1 KAATRLNNFGGVVTF
16 DFRGHGRSGGTSTMG
31 DKEIKDVDVAVGY
44 ARELGYRRVVTIGFS
59 MGASAV
65 LRHAGLIGDV
75 DAVVSVSGPGR
86 WYYRGTRPMRL
97 VHLAIERRLG
107 RVFTKAILKT
117 RISGGKWDP
126 VPLPP
131 DDAAALIAPIPLL
144 IVHGD
149 QDAFFPVDH
158 AEQIYAAASEP
169 KELWIIPGFG
179 HAESGT
185 GPQLIERIGR
195 WMRDRA
201 GLDPTAVP
209 GEAARESA
217 VSDSVPGARTL
228 SAG

>member
-1 KAATRLNNFGGVVTF
+1 
-16 DFRGHGRSGGTSTMG
+16 
-31 DKEIKDVDVAVGY
+31 
-44 ARELGYRRVVTIGFS
+44 
-59 MGASAV
+59 
-65 LRHAGLIGDV
+65 
-75 DAVVSVSGPGR
+75 
-86 WYYRGTRPMRL
+86 MRL

-158 AEQIYAAASEP
+158 AEQIYAAANEP
-169 KELWIIPGFG
+169 RELWIVPGFG

-195 WMRDRA
+195 WMRA
-201 GLDPTAVP
+201 KVGLDPAPVP
-209 GEAARESA
+209 AEAADEPP